1 MNKTEDYIKQT
12 VYSIG
17 LMQQSLSSLCEDT
30 LPKNAAQFAYF
41 AEGPMDQIRDLLD
54 QMDEVMKKDSAF
66 ALVIREA
73 ELVEA
78 TAA

>member
-17 LMQQSLSSLCEDT
+17 LMQESLTSLCEDT

-54 QMDEVMKKDSAF
+54 QIDTVIKKDPAF
-66 ALVIREA
+66 ALVIKDD

-78 TAA
+78 IAA

>member
-1 MNKTEDYIKQT
+1 MNTSQQAIEQIVDC
-12 VYSIG
+12 IG

-41 AEGPMDQIRDLLD
+41 AEGSMDQIRDLLD
-54 QMDEVMKKDSAF
+54 QMDEVMKKDPAF